1 MKKILLCTDGSL
13 YAQVSYE
20 YASQLAMR
28 MDIEIE
34 VLYVTDLRKEKAVQT
49 SDFSGSIGIDS
60 YQQLLGKLVELER
73 EKAQINH
80 QRAKIILQEA
90 KRFFSAREID
100 KVTLTH
106 ETGFLV
112 DLFHEFERQ
121 ADLIIL
127 GKRGETAN
135 FATEHLGANLERIV
149 RSSQK
154 PCLVTPREFQ
164 PITRILLAY
173 DGGKSCQKALQYL
186 IDFPI
191 FKNLEFHIV
200 IVANRGDETA
210 TKQLDNAN
218 KKLEKN
224 GFKPICKLL
233 PGVPEPVIEKYI
245 EEHNINLLIM
255 GAYGHSRIRHL
266 VIGSTTAQMLR
277 SSHIPVLLF
286 R

>member
-20 YASQLAMR
+20 YASWLAR
-28 MDIEIE
+28 QIDLEIE
-34 VLYVTDLRKEKAVQT
+34 VLYVTDLRKEKALQT
-49 SDFSGSIGIDS
+49 KDFSGSIGIDS
-60 YQQLLGKLVELER
+60 YQQLLSKLVELER

-90 KRFFSAREID
+90 KDFFSDRQID
-100 KVTLTH
+100 KVKLTH

-112 DLFHEFERQ
+112 DLFHEFEHQ

-149 RSSQK
+149 RSCHK
-154 PCLVTPREFQ
+154 PCLVTPRQFQ
-164 PITRILLAY
+164 PITRILFAY
-173 DGGKSCQKALQYL
+173 DGGKTCQKALEYL
-186 IDFPI
+186 INFTV
-191 FKNLEFHIV
+191 FKNLELHITTV
-200 IVANRGDETA
+200 DIRRDKTA
-210 TKQLDNAN
+210 LQDLDHAS
-218 KKLEKN
+218 KILEEN
-224 GFKPICKLL
+224 GFRPICQLL
-233 PGVPEPVIEKYI
+233 HGVPEPVIEKYI
-245 EEHNINLLIM
+245 EDNKINFLIM

-266 VIGSTTAQMLR
+266 VIGSTTVQILR
-277 SSHIPVLLF
+277 SCPIPILLF